1 MYDVY
6 VVRNDSMR
14 HLLALLTVGVIAAV
28 PVSASESDLL
38 DAVKRNPQEAK
49 ALCKKFRKLNTKGG
63 SAYDAKTTR
72 RLASNKS
79 LSIPD
84 AEVLVTYVVG
94 MHCPNVR

>member
-1 MYDVY
+1 M
-6 VVRNDSMR
+6 RNV
-14 HLLALLTVGVIAAV
+14 LALLTVGVITAM
-28 PVSASESDLL
+28 PVAASESNLL

-49 ALCKKFRKLNTKGG
+49 SLCKKFRKLNKKGG

-72 RLASNKS
+72 RLASSKS

>member
-1 MYDVY
+1 MRNLFALVTIG
-6 VVRNDSMR
+6 VVAS
-14 HLLALLTVGVIAAV
+14 A
-28 PVSASESDLL
+28 PVSASESNLL

-49 ALCKKFRKLNTKGG
+49 ALCKKFRKINKKGG
-63 SAYDAKTTR
+63 SAYDVKTTK
-72 RLASNKS
+72 RLASSKD